1 MSQKFSRKPFANFF
15 IKKNLQ
21 IRLIKKIVFAVLI
34 STLVCVATLLLT
46 YLAKYKSAVFYQV
59 TLDIG
64 GTIGNRENI
73 ISIILPSLLISSF
86 VNLIIAVFIGFYA
99 SRKYAVPI
107 FKLESWAV
115 LLQKG
120 HINTKLQFREK
131 DEMKDLSNNC
141 NQLSEE
147 LCDKFRK
154 IKENIENLKNE
165 NCNIEPINKIQGILD
180 SMQINSKPIE
190 IQTNTYLKKDF
201 TKEKKEG

>member
-1 MSQKFSRKPFANFF
+1 MSQQFTRKPVANFF

-34 STLVCVATLLLT
+34 STLVCVATLLLM

-64 GTIGNRENI
+64 ATIGNRENI

-86 VNLIIAVFIGFYA
+86 VNIIIAVFIGFYA

-107 FKLESWAV
+107 FKLESWAI

-120 HINTKLQFREK
+120 HINAKLQFREQ
-131 DEMKDLSNNC
+131 DEMRDLTNNC
-141 NQLSEE
+141 NQLSDE
-147 LCDKFRK
+147 LCDKFKK
-154 IKENIENLKNE
+154 IKAHIEELENE
-165 NCNIEPINKIQGILD
+165 NCKSESINKIRTILD
-180 SMQINSKPIE
+180 ALQIGSNPIK
-190 IQTNTYLKKDF
+190 IQTATYLKDDL
-201 TKEKKEG
+201 KKE